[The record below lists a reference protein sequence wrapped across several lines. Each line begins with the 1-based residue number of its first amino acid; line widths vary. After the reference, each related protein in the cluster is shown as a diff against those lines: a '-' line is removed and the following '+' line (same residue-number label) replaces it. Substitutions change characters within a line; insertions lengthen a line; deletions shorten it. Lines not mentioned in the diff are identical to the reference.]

1 MMAELIDRKQLK
13 ADMKNLLADAQV
25 SPKGM
30 TALYLV
36 LLLVLNLAASLLD
49 GSGLV
54 STFLSILS
62 SLFGMVLGSGFVLY
76 CMAVRRGER
85 AEYLTLFDG
94 FSFVGKIIGLNI
106 VMYIF
111 IWLWSMLFI
120 IPGFIAAYRYRF
132 ALYNLYENPGIGIME
147 ALDMSKQQTLGYKGQ
162 LFTLDLSYL
171 GWTLLASVPS
181 MVESTFFYEE
191 LFSDAMTYIDSS
203 AQVLSAVSAAPS
215 AYEMLPAWGWVL
227 ISGLWS
233 LVVSL
238 FYLPNYQCVEL
249 GYFEIA
255 KSTSGVGEGA
265 SPRNGN
271 PWNNDMGPDGLGG
284 L

>member
-1 MMAELIDRKQLK
+1 
-13 ADMKNLLADAQV
+13 
-25 SPKGM
+25 
-30 TALYLV
+30 
-36 LLLVLNLAASLLD
+36 
-49 GSGLV
+49 
-54 STFLSILS
+54 
-62 SLFGMVLGSGFVLY
+62 
-76 CMAVRRGER
+76 
-85 AEYLTLFDG
+85 
-94 FSFVGKIIGLNI
+94 
-106 VMYIF
+106 MYIF

-120 IPGFIAAYRYRF
+120 IPGFIAAYRDRF

-265 SPRNGN
+265 SPRNSN
-271 PWNNDMGPDGLGG
+271 PWNSNSWNNDMGPDGLGG

>member
-1 MMAELIDRKQLK
+1 
-13 ADMKNLLADAQV
+13 
-25 SPKGM
+25 
-30 TALYLV
+30 
-36 LLLVLNLAASLLD
+36 
-49 GSGLV
+49 
-54 STFLSILS
+54 
-62 SLFGMVLGSGFVLY
+62 
-76 CMAVRRGER
+76 
-85 AEYLTLFDG
+85 
-94 FSFVGKIIGLNI
+94 
-106 VMYIF
+106 
-111 IWLWSMLFI
+111 
-120 IPGFIAAYRYRF
+120 
-132 ALYNLYENPGIGIME
+132 
-147 ALDMSKQQTLGYKGQ
+147 MSKQQTLGYKGQ

-215 AYEMLPAWGWVL
+215 LYAMLPAWGWVL
-227 ISGLWS
+227 ISSLWS

-249 GYFEIA
+249 GYFETA

-265 SPRNGN
+265 APRNSN